1 MKHQLPRRSFLK
13 TGATAALGMGLAGK
27 VAADQNA
34 ERESGSVRE
43 PARDIPIAEEVD
55 VVVCGAGP
63 AGVAAALSAARSGAK
78 TRLIEVNG
86 CLGGVWTAGLL
97 SNIIDYGNKTG
108 IMQEILD
115 KLDERDARVYGRKYD
130 VETMKLLLEDLCGEA
145 DVRMRLHTRVAAA
158 VKDDANRLTAVLT
171 ESKSGRE
178 AFAGKVFVD
187 ATGDGDLGALAGCGF
202 DYGRPDKDEG
212 QPMSFI
218 VQLVGLDLEKVKP
231 FVSGLPNEKEW
242 GEPKSHLA
250 EEIKRGSGFDP
261 SYAHP
266 TLFHL
271 GRGIYTLMANHEY
284 QVKGFDADQLTEA
297 TIRGRREVHRMIDGL
312 RSLGGIWKD
321 ITICVSPERIG
332 VREGRRIHGLYEIT
346 ADDLINGARFEDA
359 VCRST
364 FCVDVHSTNPDES
377 KGLGHEG
384 VRAKP
389 YDIPYRS
396 LVARDVDGLLLAGRC
411 ISGDF
416 FAHASYRVT
425 GNAVP
430 MGEAA
435 GAAAALAARTNR
447 LPQEVPWGEIGKLI
461 RANSSTA

>member
-1 MKHQLPRRSFLK
+1 MKHKLPRRSFLK
-13 TGATAALGMGLAGK
+13 TGATAALGMGLASN

-34 ERESGSVRE
+34 ERNADSIRE
-43 PARDIPIAEEVD
+43 PARDIPIADEVD

-63 AGVAAALSAARSGAK
+63 AGVAAALSAARAGAK

-97 SNIIDYGNKTG
+97 SNIIDYSNKTG
-108 IMQEILD
+108 IMREILD
-115 KLDERDARVYGRKYD
+115 KLDERDARIHNGKYD
-130 VETMKLLLEDLCGEA
+130 VETMKLLLEDMCSEA

-158 VKDDANRLTAVLT
+158 MKDEANRLAAVLT

-187 ATGDGDLGALAGCGF
+187 ATGDGDLGAFAGCGF
-202 DYGRPDKDEG
+202 DYGRPDRDEG

-218 VQLVGLDLEKVKP
+218 VQLTGLDLEKVKP
-231 FVSGLPNEKEW
+231 FVSGLPGEKDW
-242 GEPKSHLA
+242 GASKGKLA
-250 EEIKRGSGFDP
+250 KEIKRGSGFDP

-266 TLFHL
+266 TLFYL
-271 GRGIYTLMANHEY
+271 GRGIFTLMANHEY

-312 RSLGGIWKD
+312 RDLGDIWKD
-321 ITICVSPERIG
+321 IAICVSPERIG
-332 VREGRRIHGLYEIT
+332 VRESRRIHGLYEVT
-346 ADDLINGARFEDA
+346 AGDLVNGARFDDA

-364 FCVDVHSTNPDES
+364 FCVDVHSTNPGES
-377 KGLGHEG
+377 KGLGNEG
-384 VRAKP
+384 MRAKP

-396 LVARDVDGLLLAGRC
+396 LIARDVDGLLLAGRC

-425 GNAVP
+425 GDAVP

-447 LPQEVPWGEIGKLI
+447 LPQELPWGKIQELI
-461 RANSSTA
+461 KENSKVA

>member
-1 MKHQLPRRSFLK
+1 MKHKLPRRSFLK
-13 TGATAALGMGLAGK
+13 TGATAALGMGMAGN

-34 ERESGSVRE
+34 ERNADSVRE
-43 PARDIPIAEEVD
+43 PARDIPIVDEAD

-63 AGVAAALSAARSGAK
+63 AGVAAALSAARLGAK

-97 SNIIDYGNKTG
+97 SNIIDYQNKTG
-108 IMQEILD
+108 IMREILD
-115 KLDERDARVYGRKYD
+115 KLDDRDARIHNGKYD
-130 VETMKLLLEDLCGEA
+130 VETMKLLLEDMCSEA

-158 VKDDANRLTAVLT
+158 MKDEANRLAAVLA

-178 AFAGKVFVD
+178 AFAGRVFVD

-202 DYGRPDKDEG
+202 DYGRPDRDEG

-218 VQLVGLDLEKVKP
+218 VQLVGLDLERVKP
-231 FVSGLPNEKEW
+231 FVSGLPGEKDW
-242 GEPKSHLA
+242 GAPKGLLA

-266 TLFHL
+266 TLFYL
-271 GRGIYTLMANHEY
+271 GRGIFTLMANHEY

-312 RSLGGIWKD
+312 RGLGDIWKD
-321 ITICVSPERIG
+321 IAICVSPERIG
-332 VREGRRIHGLYEIT
+332 VRESRRIHGLYEVT
-346 ADDLINGARFEDA
+346 ADDLVNGARFDDA

-364 FCVDVHSTNPDES
+364 FCVDVHSTNPDKS
-377 KGLGHEG
+377 KGLGNEG
-384 VRAKP
+384 MRAKP

-396 LVARDVDGLLLAGRC
+396 LIARDVDGLLLAGRC

-425 GNAVP
+425 GDAVP

-435 GAAAALAARTNR
+435 GAAAALSARTNR
-447 LPQEVPWGEIGKLI
+447 LPQDVPWAEIQELI
-461 RANSSTA
+461 QRNANAV